1 MTSSNSAAQI
11 ARARW
16 SLIVLF
22 ALLGLS
28 YSSWL
33 GRLPTVKEALN
44 LTESQLGV
52 VFLAGAIG
60 SLCCVTIAGHLVVRV
75 GGRTLLTISAVG
87 ISVAFILEGLGPT
100 LGSVPLLALGIFLN
114 GCFVA
119 LTNVPQNVETAA
131 VERRVGRAI
140 LPHFHAAYS
149 IGAVVGALIGAAC
162 AAADVPLVTQLSVT
176 AVVTLVV
183 RLVLIPHIVLDTHLS
198 EEERW
203 DRARTARQRR
213 VERAEVRAG
222 IVTPTQ
228 PRTLTV
234 LLRSRR
240 ASLGQALGAW
250 REPRTV
256 LIGVIIFA
264 AAMSEGSANNWLA
277 IAVVTGFDRPEATG
291 ALMLSVFLVS
301 MTVVRLAGT
310 RVIDRYGR
318 VAVLSVSGVT
328 SMVGLI
334 VFGVAPHFSVAVL
347 GIVLWGAGAALA
359 VPLGISAASDD
370 PLKAAARVSVVS
382 AFASSASL
390 AAPPVLGFVAEVT
403 GTRLALTLI
412 VVFLAVGVA
421 VSRNVAPI
429 QRHSGEDTVVPDEKV

>member
-1 MTSSNSAAQI
+1 M
-11 ARARW
+11 
-16 SLIVLF
+16 LF

-183 RLVLIPHIVLDTHLS
+183 RLVLIPNIVLDTHLS
-198 EEERW
+198 DEERW

-228 PRTLTV
+228 PRTLAV

-347 GIVLWGAGAALA
+347 GIVLWG
-359 VPLGISAASDD
+359 LG
-370 PLKAAARVSVVS
+370 
-382 AFASSASL
+382 
-390 AAPPVLGFVAEVT
+390 
-403 GTRLALTLI
+403 
-412 VVFLAVGVA
+412 
-421 VSRNVAPI
+421 
-429 QRHSGEDTVVPDEKV
+429 RHSLYP